1 MCAAYN
7 SDGQAIVAAGVA
19 INLIGSVIGIIIA
32 VGAGIAIIVGLVCL
46 CKLGSR
52 NTDQNN
58 EIRKNI
64 DKMSIRVKQLGGI
77 IDMSHQRS

>member
-52 NTDQNN
+52 NTD
-58 EIRKNI
+58 
-64 DKMSIRVKQLGGI
+64 
-77 IDMSHQRS
+77 